1 LDISSLGKVTKMN
14 CPKCETI
21 MHNYDEVNFLCPRCR
36 HVKYVSSPVRESYLL
51 SRGHKT
57 CPVCG
62 HIAVINNGGHVC
74 LKCVAKIE
82 RKSHNL
88 IRLSPA
94 VLMSMPTYRSRD
106 GGIFYLGMA
115 IWMFGYLVGMMVI
128 L

>member
-1 LDISSLGKVTKMN
+1 MN

-21 MHNYDEVNFLCPRCR
+21 MHNYDDVNFLCPGCR
-36 HVKYVSSPVRESYLL
+36 HVEYRESQVRESYLL

-57 CPVCG
+57 CPICG
-62 HIAVINNGGHVC
+62 HVAVIDTGGHVC

-82 RKSHNL
+82 RRSSSL

-94 VLMSMPTYRSRD
+94 VLMSMPTYRSSD